1 MTQRSDQ
8 RARCR
13 GFQARPVIVSCLV
26 LAALSRCGAASA
38 AGAPRQLPDPAT
50 FEISLLGRSAGKP
63 LPERPGQLQLVLLE
77 GKDEP
82 CELPFIL
89 VLEVGLSGE
98 EGTLVWTS
106 LASSGRKRF
115 TVTGES
121 FMVTL
126 ENAEAPLAPYWVADV
141 GDPLFPGITQPF
153 FIRKGSLSFRVRGD
167 EISGEIR
174 ATGSPSFDNPAQEQT
189 YEATFTG
196 RRVLDRPAPTR
207 RKS

>member
-1 MTQRSDQ
+1 MTQRFG
-8 RARCR
+8 RHARWR
-13 GFQARPVIVSCLV
+13 KFRSRSAIVSCLV
-26 LAALSRCGAASA
+26 LAMLAKCSAGQVAS
-38 AGAPRQLPDPAT
+38 APRQPPDPAT

-63 LPERPGQLQLVLLE
+63 LPERLGQLQLVLLE
-77 GKDEP
+77 GKEEL

-98 EGTLVWTS
+98 GTLVWAS

-115 TVTGES
+115 TVTEES

-126 ENAEAPLAPYWVADV
+126 EDAEPPLAPYWVADV

-153 FIRKGSLSFRVRGD
+153 FIRKGSLSFRLRGD